1 MNVFPSSDSPELQST
16 CPRHSTLVVGVART
30 QMGTHRV
37 VFADLESDAII
48 ESRIFACP
56 DRAHRY
62 AQHLLNQE

>member
-1 MNVFPSSDSPELQST
+1 MSIFPSSDSPEWQST

-56 DRAHRY
+56 DLAHRY